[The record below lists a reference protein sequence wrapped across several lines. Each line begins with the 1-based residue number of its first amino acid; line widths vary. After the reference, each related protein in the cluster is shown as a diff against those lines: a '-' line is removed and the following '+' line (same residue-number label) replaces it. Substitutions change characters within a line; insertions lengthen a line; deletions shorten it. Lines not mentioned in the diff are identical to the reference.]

1 MAYTKRD
8 IENMSEMILSELNLS
23 NTNTVDVIKVAKEL
37 GFTVYKSKFER
48 DDIDGIV
55 INSNEEKSI
64 HVNEDQIY
72 QRQRFTIA
80 HEIGHIVLHHDME
93 ANYEMVD
100 YRTSGGEFSQKEF
113 EANSFAAALLMPKE
127 KVTQVWNDLRDV
139 DDVADV
145 FQVSKRAA
153 SIRLMNLELI

>member
-1 MAYTKRD
+1 MAYTKNE
-8 IENMSEMILSELNLS
+8 IENMSEMILAELNFS
-23 NTNTVDVIKVAKEL
+23 DTNAVDVIKVAKEL
-37 GFTVYKSKFER
+37 GFTVYKSKFEK

-55 INSNEEKSI
+55 INSTEEKSI
-64 HVNEDQIY
+64 HVNESQIH

-80 HEIGHIVLHHDME
+80 HEIGHIVLHHDMD

-100 YRTSGGEFSQKEF
+100 YRISGGEFDQKEF

-139 DDVADV
+139 DDVADL